1 MRCRST
7 GDRGGVTAE
16 TAAAL
21 PSLVLVLGV
30 ALAAVQAGAVHV
42 ACVDSARMGARA
54 LARGEPE
61 HAVRAAVD
69 RTAPDSAQVEL
80 TTGGGMAR
88 VAVTAPV
95 PIGPLAELPIEVEG
109 RAATPLESLEGL
121 ESVEEG
127 APAESLVGVEK
138 LEELE
143 ELEAPGGG
151 EEAVEG
157 EDVGEPDGSEAS
169 GPSASGPSD
178 RAEQSPAALGG
189 DDAQGRDGNDAAV
202 E

>member
-80 TTGGGMAR
+80 ATGGSMAR

-127 APAESLVGVEK
+127 APAESLVGVE
-138 LEELE
+138 ELE

-157 EDVGEPDGSEAS
+157 EDVGELEGSEAS